1 MSALAALPLALAGM
15 ALNALSMDRHARQAE
30 LARKPRWLRAG
41 GWALIAL
48 SLAGALLAPNWR
60 FALVEWIGLVGA
72 AAAGV
77 VLLLHYRPRL
87 LLPATAAAFALG
99 AAILSRELLV

>member
-41 GWALIAL
+41 GWVLLAL
-48 SLAGALLAPNWR
+48 SLAVGLLAPNWR
-60 FALVEWIGLVGA
+60 FAIVEWIGLIGA

-77 VLLLHYRPRL
+77 VLILHYRPRL
-87 LLPATAAAFALG
+87 LVPAAAAMAVLG
-99 AAILSRELLV
+99 GLTLLVELLA

>member
-30 LARKPRWLRAG
+30 LPRKPRWLRAG
-41 GWALIAL
+41 GWALLAL
-48 SLAGALLAPNWR
+48 SLAAALLAPNWR
-60 FALVEWIGLVGA
+60 FALVEWIGLIGA

-87 LLPATAAAFALG
+87 LVPAAITALALGTAALAWK
-99 AAILSRELLV
+99 LLV

>member
-30 LARKPRWLRAG
+30 LTVRPRWLRAG
-41 GWALIAL
+41 GWTLLIL

-60 FALVEWIGLVGA
+60 FALVEWIGLIGA
-72 AAAGV
+72 AAACV
-77 VLLLHYRPRL
+77 VLILHYRPRL
-87 LLPATAAAFALG
+87 LGPIAAAM
-99 AAILSRELLV
+99 AAAGLLSFIGQLLT